1 MIRALEREA
10 ITIFIITQSTIRKKT
25 WTHLTLD
32 PTHQIRP
39 ANLTVNAIK
48 TAHDKGQLNNM
59 EPTKQHLRF
68 FVRQDQAYNNPQ
80 LHQSKRNHKKKWH
93 PTTSITTMQPIIQN
107 STIASISYRPLWI
120 HIFQE
125 AHRTKTM
132 TFGILGIT
140 NHAKEHC
147 IHSIPPNLPGN
158 NKSSFEKKSYLEF
171 SLSKNHDVYQSGQI
185 M

>member
-1 MIRALEREA
+1 
-10 ITIFIITQSTIRKKT
+10 
-25 WTHLTLD
+25 
-32 PTHQIRP
+32 
-39 ANLTVNAIK
+39 
-48 TAHDKGQLNNM
+48 M

-68 FVRQDQAYNNPQ
+68 LVWQDQAYNNPQ
-80 LHQSKRNHKKKWH
+80 LQQPIRNHKKNKEWH
-93 PTTSITTMQPIIQN
+93 PSTSITTMQPIIQN
-107 STIASISYRPLWI
+107 STIASISYRPLRI

-158 NKSSFEKKSYLEF
+158 NKSSFEKNHIWSFPYPKTMIFTNLER
-171 SLSKNHDVYQSGQI
+171 
-185 M
+185 